1 MTFPLRS
8 ALVVVAAFSLASVV
22 SACSGVGREST
33 AEAVGTAGD
42 AKTDAI
48 AVQISSM
55 FLTIENRA
63 GQPLLD
69 IGIAIKPVGGTMP
82 YTSRISRLEPGGRR
96 EVPLGNFAGR
106 DGTPFSLRV
115 VRPREVTVTAVD
127 FVGQKHAVTVPWNR

>member
-1 MTFPLRS
+1 MTFPFRS
-8 ALVVVAAFSLASVV
+8 ALVGVAALTLVSLVT
-22 SACSGVGREST
+22 ACSGISEST
-33 AEAVGTAGD
+33 ADAVGTAGD
-42 AKTDAI
+42 AKSDGI
-48 AVQISSM
+48 AVQTSSM
-55 FLTIENRA
+55 FLAVENRA

-115 VRPREVTVTAVD
+115 VRPKEVTVTAVD
-127 FVGQKHAVTVPWNR
+127 FVGQKHSVTVPWR